1 MQQEKNTQ
9 EGGSPSDGMETIRHE
24 DGRGR
29 SLLVAIALTV
39 AGVVTAEFMTI
50 PAVLADPALVTAP
63 AEASRDVV
71 LAFMVLNFLG
81 FFVAGGAY
89 LLYAGKGWSYLDL
102 RLPSLRE
109 WGYVVASVLASI
121 AILILINVVVSVLDL
136 PATDNQVIQF
146 VGDDP
151 TMVLLLLVVVFLFNA
166 PAEEFLFRNVIQKR
180 LYAAFTR
187 IGAVLVT
194 SLIFAV
200 VHVPAF
206 LMAADGTIA
215 EPLAIAV
222 SITVV
227 FLGSVIFGYVYAK
240 TDNLVVPIAGHAAF
254 NAFQLGLLYIALV
267 YGDPEDLEA
276 TTSFVVEFV
285 LVIL

>member
-180 LYAAFTR
+180 LNETYGMAA
-187 IGAVLVT
+187 
-194 SLIFAV
+194 AV
-200 VHVPAF
+200 VLASIIFTAVHFPLFFTGVE
-206 LMAADGTIA
+206 TIDA
-215 EPLAIAV
+215 TAV
-222 SITVV
+222 SLFGLFI
-227 FLGSVIFGYVYAK
+227 GSLVFGYIYAK
-240 TDNLVVPIAGHAAF
+240 TENLVVPTLAHAGY
-254 NAFQLGLLYIALV
+254 NSFQFLLLYILLE
-267 YGDPEDLEA
+267 YGDPDTLPQML
-276 TTSFVVEFV
+276 TLLS
-285 LVIL
+285 L